1 MIFYPLHQSLGQI
14 NGTMLYATEKT
25 RALSII
31 GLSFLSS
38 SIIVSYMFLAPETL
52 IVPGLKLRSEGLAIK
67 MVVMQLIFVNIM
79 GYSVAKLI
87 GFKFDWF
94 YQIIGI
100 FLTCSFGYLCK
111 IIIVAINFSANFSQN
126 NLFEFIIYRMCS
138 FIIYLMPWLI
148 DVSRI
153 E

>member
-1 MIFYPLHQSLGQI
+1 MEQCYMQPK
-14 NGTMLYATEKT
+14 KT

-52 IVPGLKLRSEGLAIK
+52 IVPGLNLGSEGLAIK

-111 IIIVAINFSANFSQN
+111 IIIVAIISVPILAKIIFSSLLYTGCVA
-126 NLFEFIIYRMCS
+126 

-153 E
+153 ELVHNSKNIIKN